1 MKTVIA
7 YKLEHVVRLKDKG
20 LRHMVAAR
28 HYPLWVYFK
37 EGDSRADSFPK
48 ELYVPALEV
57 TEELKMRF
65 QTAFA
70 EVGLPVMFVT
80 V

>member
-7 YKLEHVVRLKDKG
+7 YKLEHAVRLKDKE
-20 LRHMVAAR
+20 LRKMAATR

-37 EGDSRADSFPK
+37 EGDTRLDSFPR
-48 ELYVPALEV
+48 ELYVPELEV
-57 TEELKMRF
+57 TEELKKRF

-70 EVGLPVMFVT
+70 EVGLPVMFVP